1 MKLLLMIAIA
11 ILTVGCG
18 AKDESTTETKPVEE
32 KVVEV
37 KEEVKTEESVTE
49 TKPKPEGVNHNEL
62 KERGEYPDIIQYLK
76 GSDTPYT
83 GKAFDLHPNGE
94 LSSVY
99 TYKNGKQDGLLVGWH
114 TNGQKEVE
122 GNFKDGIPD
131 GLSVGWHEN
140 GQKVYEGNYKDG
152 KLVEGSAKYWNSKGE
167 PVDSEEEAF
176 K

>member
-1 MKLLLMIAIA
+1 MKPLLLIAIA
-11 ILTVGCG
+11 ILAVGCG

-114 TNGQKEVE
+114 
-122 GNFKDGIPD
+122 
-131 GLSVGWHEN
+131 EN
-140 GQKVYEGNYKDG
+140 GQKMGKANYKDG
-152 KLVEGSAKYWNSKGE
+152 ELDGLMVEWHETGRK
-167 PVDSEEEAF
+167 V
-176 K
+176 

>member
-1 MKLLLMIAIA
+1 MKNIVPIAIT

-18 AKDESTTETKPVEE
+18 GKDESTTETKAVEE
-32 KVVEV
+32 KVQEV
-37 KEEVKTEESVTE
+37 KEEAETEEPVAE

-99 TYKNGKQDGLLVGWH
+99 TYKNGKQHGLLVGWH
-114 TNGQKEVE
+114 TNGQKQVEGNFKEGKADGLMVGWHENGKKHVE
-122 GNFKDGIPD
+122 GNFKDGELI
-131 GLSVGWHEN
+131 SE
-140 GQKVYEGNYKDG
+140 
-152 KLVEGSAKYWNSKGE
+152 KYWNSKGE
-167 PVDSEEEAF
+167 PVATAEESR